1 MSDDVYALPVVL
13 IVPTLALFLMSRL
26 SGWQR
31 LADAYPGV
39 HDPPRPIVRL
49 GYGVFRGWMGYNG
62 GIVVAVDER
71 GLHLRA
77 MPIVLS
83 FCHAPISIPWSE
95 LREVRARPRLFGTD
109 YALRTAR
116 APEVDFAFRG
126 STFARLRPHVQR
138 AGVPGDYAA

>member
-1 MSDDVYALPVVL
+1 MSDDVYVLPIVL
-13 IVPTLALFLMSRL
+13 ILPPLAIFLISRL

-39 HDPPRPIVRL
+39 YDPPQPVVRL
-49 GYGVFRGWMGYNG
+49 GYGVFRGWIGYNG
-62 GIVVAVDER
+62 GIVVAADQR

-95 LREVRARPRLFGTD
+95 LREVRARRRLFGTD
-109 YALRTAR
+109 YALRTGR

-126 STFARLRPHVQR
+126 RTFGSLRERFRQ
-138 AGVPGDYAA
+138 AGVPGDYAG